1 METRRR
7 TAGDILWGV
16 GAAILLHA
24 VMISLAVGW
33 VAFYSLVLDPGRGTG
48 FYSAYAGRA
57 SPIVSVVAGG
67 PVFYLIARWVA
78 WWRSSA
84 LPAWVATFLYLL
96 SDLLLIA
103 AVGALLGPGGI
114 AFAGGAILK
123 VAGTALGVKQAS
135 R

>member
-16 GAAILLHA
+16 GAAILLNA
-24 VMISLAVGW
+24 VMILLAVSW
-33 VAFYSLVLDPGRGTG
+33 VAFYSMVLDPGRGTS
-48 FYSAYAGRA
+48 FYEAYAGRA

-67 PVFYLIARWVA
+67 PVFYLIARWVTR
-78 WWRSSA
+78 WRSNA

-96 SDLLLIA
+96 SDLLLL
-103 AVGALLGPGGI
+103 AVTGALLGPVGI
-114 AFAGGAILK
+114 AFAGGGILK